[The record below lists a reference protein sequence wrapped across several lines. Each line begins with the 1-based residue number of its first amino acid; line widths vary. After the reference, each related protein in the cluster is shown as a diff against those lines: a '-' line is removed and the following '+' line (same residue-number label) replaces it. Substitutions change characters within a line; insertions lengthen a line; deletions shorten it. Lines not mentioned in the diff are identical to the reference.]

1 MIRPRLILTFLALAA
16 AAALVLAAAA
26 LAKGP
31 DRATVSGPG
40 LAEPLVI
47 QGLGEPGGVSPLG
60 RLVTAAG
67 FFPAAFGQTPS
78 PMLAA
83 RPAGALGPRYLITYR
98 VPGNR
103 GLVIR
108 QVVFPYA
115 KPVPVTWMRP
125 GQRIYDIRTPGG
137 WFRGTRDLK
146 RVLVAAGLPP
156 RAPAGRG

>member
-1 MIRPRLILTFLALAA
+1 MPRPRLAPTFLALAA
-16 AAALVLAAAA
+16 VAALVLAAAA

-40 LAEPLVI
+40 LASPLVI
-47 QGLGEPGGVSPLG
+47 RGSGEFGGVSPLG

-78 PMLAA
+78 PMLAG
-83 RPAGALGPRYLITYR
+83 RPTGALGPRDTITYR

-103 GLVIR
+103 GVVIR
-108 QVVFPYA
+108 QVVYPYA
-115 KPVPVTWMRP
+115 RPLPVTWMRP
-125 GQRIYDIRTPGG
+125 GQRIYDTRTLGG

-146 RVLVAAGLPP
+146 RVLVAAGLPAGP
-156 RAPAGRG
+156 PAAGE